1 MITLEE
7 RLNNEIEWRFLELT
21 NIKLELK
28 NLLPNSNDTITNCNN
43 PHIFRG
49 MLLLVYSHLEGAI
62 RDIFTLYVEYL
73 NKNVHDEN
81 SFFIIS
87 FLMHKFK
94 ENKELRNCICYIRGI
109 SKMFYTNKID
119 FNDYLLHIKEILEDT
134 RKVKLKDD
142 NLQYINLLIELLDGD
157 KTIKDLNLKIEKNI
171 VNTESN
177 LGYNEYIKMLSS
189 FYIEKPDIISLDI
202 RMKKLLDE
210 RNDIAHGR
218 KIYDKVRVTHINDYI
233 QNIDIIINLI
243 HYTKDEILKKI
254 V

>member
-7 RLNNEIEWRFLELT
+7 TLNNEIEWRFLELA
-21 NIKLELK
+21 NIKLELN

-62 RDIFTLYVEYL
+62 RDIFTLYIEYL
-73 NKNVHDEN
+73 NKNVHDKN

-94 ENKELRNCICYIRGI
+94 EHKELRNCICYIRGV
-109 SKMFYTNKID
+109 SKMFYTNKINFD
-119 FNDYLLHIKEILEDT
+119 DYLLHIKEILEDT
-134 RKVKLKDD
+134 KKIKLKGD
-142 NLQYINLLIELLDGD
+142 NLQYINLLIELLNGD
-157 KTIKDLNLKIEKNI
+157 KTINGLKLKIEKNI

-177 LGYNEYIKMLSS
+177 LGYDEYIKILNS
-189 FYIEKPDIISLDI
+189 FYIEKPDIVSLDF
-202 RMKKLLDE
+202 RMKKLLNE
-210 RNDIAHGR
+210 RNEIAHGG
-218 KIYDKVRVTHINDYI
+218 KMYDKVKVTHIEDYI

-243 HYTKDEILKKI
+243 DYTKNEILKKI